1 MTDKILTT
9 SLESANSALELAN
22 IAIEKLKAELEIKK
36 GEVSKWM
43 ALHEV
48 TASLYDK
55 LKAEREALKAELD
68 DHCQQLRKEQLAVQS
83 LHEKLAEQ
91 TGLVKTTWEQLEHR
105 QRINDDLLAK
115 LEELEAHTK
124 TLTQA
129 AYAARL
135 ERDVAWQRCKEL
147 EAQEPK
153 DGNSIH
159 TLEQEPVAWGQPDA
173 ERNIVDTVTADDKA
187 QAHDGWANQYTVPL
201 YKRGTP

>member
-1 MTDKILTT
+1 MTTDETT
-9 SLESANSALELAN
+9 AMSLELAN
-22 IAIEKLKAELEIKK
+22 IAI
-36 GEVSKWM
+36 
-43 ALHEV
+43 
-48 TASLYDK
+48 
-55 LKAEREALKAELD
+55 EALKAELD

-135 ERDVAWQRCKEL
+135 ERDMAWAKCKEL
-147 EAQEPK
+147 EAQEPTAV
-153 DGNSIH
+153 NSTH
-159 TLEQEPVAWGQPDA
+159 TLEQEPVAVMMV
-173 ERNIVDTVTADDKA
+173 NS
-187 QAHDGWANQYTVPL
+187 AHGHGKTLHFVAPTDWHISWNAVPL

>member
-1 MTDKILTT
+1 MTAY
-9 SLESANSALELAN
+9 E
-22 IAIEKLKAELEIKK
+22 IAEMRVINEQ
-36 GEVSKWM
+36 
-43 ALHEV
+43 
-48 TASLYDK
+48 

-91 TGLVKTTWEQLEHR
+91 TELVKTTWEQLEHR

-153 DGNSIH
+153 DGNSIP
-159 TLEQEPVAWGQPDA
+159 TLEQEPVAVMMVNSEYGHGKTLHFVAPTDWHISWNA
-173 ERNIVDTVTADDKA
+173 
-187 QAHDGWANQYTVPL
+187 VPL

>member
-1 MTDKILTT
+1 MTPY
-9 SLESANSALELAN
+9 E
-22 IAIEKLKAELEIKK
+22 IAEMRVMNKQL
-36 GEVSKWM
+36 V
-43 ALHEV
+43 
-48 TASLYDK
+48 
-55 LKAEREALKAELD
+55 AEREALKSEVE
-68 DHCQQLRKEQLAVQS
+68 QLRVQLAGCGVAAMQNTES
-83 LHEKLAEQ
+83 SKDDRAKRGDYGWSESYGDVCRAVDREIELRAKLA
-91 TGLVKTTWEQLEHR
+91 
-105 QRINDDLLAK
+105 
-115 LEELEAHTK
+115 ELEAHTK

-187 QAHDGWANQYTVPL
+187 QAHDGWAYQYTVPL

>member
-1 MTDKILTT
+1 MTTDETT
-9 SLESANSALELAN
+9 AMSLELAN
-22 IAIEKLKAELEIKK
+22 IAIE
-36 GEVSKWM
+36 
-43 ALHEV
+43 
-48 TASLYDK
+48 K

-115 LEELEAHTK
+115 LAELEAHTK

-153 DGNSIH
+153 AVNSTH
-159 TLEQEPVAWGQPDA
+159 TLEQEPAAWLNTLRSNGYQ
-173 ERNIVDTVTADDKA
+173 EADMRPASNTDM
-187 QAHDGWANQYTVPL
+187 WINEPL

>member
-1 MTDKILTT
+1 MTIRPPTPPGWSDTDWLKH
-9 SLESANSALELAN
+9 LEEVTPAKRHHYDMTE
-22 IAIEKLKAELEIKK
+22 AIEIIAKLR
-36 GEVSKWM
+36 
-43 ALHEV
+43 
-48 TASLYDK
+48 
-55 LKAEREALKAELD
+55 AERDALAAELD
-68 DHCQQLRKEQLAVQS
+68 DHCQQLRKEQLEVQS

-147 EAQEPK
+147 AA
-153 DGNSIH
+153 
-159 TLEQEPVAWGQPDA
+159 QEPVAYLQTLRSNGYQ
-173 ERNIVDTVTADDKA
+173 EVDMRPASNTDM
-187 QAHDGWANQYTVPL
+187 WINEPL